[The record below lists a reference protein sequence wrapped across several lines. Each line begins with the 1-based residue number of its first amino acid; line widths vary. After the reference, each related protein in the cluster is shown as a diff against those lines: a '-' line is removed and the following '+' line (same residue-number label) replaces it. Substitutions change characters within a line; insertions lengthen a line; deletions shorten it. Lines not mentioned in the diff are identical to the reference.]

1 MAQRTWYHIIGM
13 CAVIP
18 APLAKAVEKKGIFIT
33 GSDKMIYPPMSTY
46 AKENNL
52 KLELGFKEE
61 HLNLEYYKNKY
72 PNIDFNE
79 LPAQPD
85 LVIAGTIYSTPQ
97 NVEYYFAKKSNIPIK
112 SFAQMLEENVVK
124 ENSIVV
130 TGSYGKTSTTSML
143 VKIFKDAGFDPSFM
157 FGGISKNFD
166 DSLEITQSDWS
177 IVEGDEYPA
186 DKTNLRSKFFYYKAK
201 YAILTS
207 AAWDHTDIFKTE
219 KEFVDNFIEF
229 VKDLPEDGILIANL
243 DGKNVD
249 EVIKYA
255 KCRVYTYSKDKEADY
270 MLMKVERVDPD
281 HFAIGIK
288 IADREE
294 VKIISKLLGDFY
306 YENMAAAFIMAHR
319 LGIQTDVILRSLET
333 YTGIKRR
340 LEIIKQKEQTILI
353 DDFASTPE
361 KIKGSLQALKQ
372 IYPEY
377 KITLVFEPNSGNRT
391 KEAEKLFANIFDKTD
406 EVILPRFRTVKLKS
420 GEQKVDSKE
429 FARFIQKNNTK
440 ITQMPNDEKL
450 VNYLIENKEPKELI
464 VFMGSSGFRGMIQM
478 VAERL

>member
-1 MAQRTWYHIIGM
+1 E
-13 CAVIP
+13 
-18 APLAKAVEKKGIFIT
+18 EKGYFVT

-46 AKENNL
+46 ARGNSL

-61 HLNLEYYKNKY
+61 HLNIGYYKNKY
-72 PNIDFNE
+72 SEVNYDE
-79 LPAQPD
+79 LPNRPD
-85 LVIAGTIYSTPQ
+85 LVLAGTIYSSTQ
-97 NVEYYFAKKSNIPIK
+97 NVEYNFALKNHIPIK

-143 VKIFKDAGFDPSFM
+143 VKVFEDAGFDPSYM
-157 FGGISKNFD
+157 FGGISKDFEHN
-166 DSLEITQSDWS
+166 LKITPSDWS

-229 VKDLPEDGILIANL
+229 VKEIPEDGMLIANL
-243 DGKNVD
+243 DGKNVE
-249 EVIKYA
+249 EVIKSA
-255 KCRVYTYSKDKEADY
+255 KCKVYTYSKSKPADY
-270 MLMKVERVDPD
+270 ILSNVERSDPD
-281 HFAIGIK
+281 HFEIGIK
-288 IADREE
+288 ISNGEE

-306 YENMAAAFIMAHR
+306 YENMAAAFIMAHK
-319 LGIQTDVILRSLET
+319 LGIHTDVILRSLET
-333 YTGIKRR
+333 YSGIKRR
-340 LEIIKQKEQTILI
+340 LEIIRQTDQTILI

-391 KEAEKLFANIFDKTD
+391 KEAEKLFAHIFDKAD

-420 GEQKVDSKE
+420 AEQKLGSDE
-429 FARFIQKNNTK
+429 FTQILQKSNNTK
-440 ITQMPNDEKL
+440 ITQISNDEKL
-450 VNYLIENKEPKELI
+450 VNYLIENKKSKELI
-464 VFMGSSGFRGMIQM
+464 VFMGSSGFRGMRQQT
-478 VAERL
+478 ANRL

>member
-1 MAQRTWYHIIGM
+1 M

-18 APLAKAVEKKGIFIT
+18 APLAKALEKKGIFIT
-33 GSDKMIYPPMSTY
+33 GSDKMIYPPMSIY
-46 AKENNL
+46 ARGNNL

-61 HLNLEYYKNKY
+61 HLNLKYYKNKY
-72 PNIDFNE
+72 SNIDFNE

-85 LVIAGTIYSTPQ
+85 LVIAGTIYSTTQ
-97 NVEYYFAKKSNIPIK
+97 NAEYRFAKENNIPIK
-112 SFAQMLEENVVK
+112 SFAEMLK
-124 ENSIVV
+124 EYVIKANSIVV

-143 VKIFKDAGFDPSFM
+143 VKVFKDAGFDPSFM
-157 FGGISKNFD
+157 FGGISKSFD
-166 DSLEITQSDWS
+166 NSLEITESDWS

-201 YAILTS
+201 HAILTS

-219 KEFVDNFIEF
+219 KEFVENFIEF
-229 VKDLPEDGILIANL
+229 VKGLPEDGILIANL
-243 DGKNVD
+243 DGKNVE
-249 EVIKYA
+249 EVIKHA
-255 KCRVYTYSKDKEADY
+255 KCRTYTYSKENDADY
-270 MLMKVERVDPD
+270 ILTNVERVDPD

-288 IADREE
+288 IADGEE

-333 YTGIKRR
+333 YSGIKRR
-340 LEIIKQKEQTILI
+340 LEIVRQKEQSVLI

-372 IYPEY
+372 IYPDY
-377 KITLVFEPNSGNRT
+377 QIKLIFEPSSGNRT
-391 KEAEKLFANIFDKTD
+391 KEAEKLFENVFDHAN
-406 EVILPRFRTVKLKS
+406 EVILPRFRTVNLKS
-420 GEQKVDSKE
+420 GEQKVSADE
-429 FARFIQKNNTK
+429 FVEFLQKSNNTK
-440 ITQMPNDEKL
+440 VTQMSNDEKL
-450 VNYLIENKEPKELI
+450 VNYLIENKKPKELI
-464 VFMGSSGFRGMIQM
+464 VFMGSSGFRGMRQM